1 MAEVL
6 FPGLSLTHNADVSE
20 LVSNGEGDRVCVR
33 WKIVI
38 LTMWDDHHRTDRC
51 AFRISILEDKLEV
64 EDIHA
69 SIVLNSD
76 TKDVHLNNVIEHYL
90 TQVDLVLVEGLRK
103 QICEAL
109 TKVVVMEAKNPRSM
123 VVAVELQDGCRLT
136 QLGLGHNGIF

>member
-6 FPGLSLTHNADVSE
+6 FPGTNLTHHADVSE
-20 LVSNGEGDRVCVR
+20 LVSSGEWYLVCVR
-33 WKIVI
+33 GKIVI

-51 AFRISILEDKLEV
+51 ACRISILKDKLEV
-64 EDIHA
+64 ADINA

-76 TKDVHLNNVIEHYL
+76 TKNVHLNEVIEHHL

-109 TKVVVMEAKNPRSM
+109 TKEVVVEGKCPTPM
-123 VVAVELQDGCRLT
+123 VVAVEL
-136 QLGLGHNGIF
+136 

>member
-1 MAEVL
+1 
-6 FPGLSLTHNADVSE
+6 
-20 LVSNGEGDRVCVR
+20 
-33 WKIVI
+33 
-38 LTMWDDHHRTDRC
+38 MWDDHHRTDRC

-76 TKDVHLNNVIEHYL
+76 TKNVHLNNVIEHYL

-109 TKVVVMEAKNPRSM
+109 TKVVVMEGKYPRSM
-123 VVAVELQDGCRLT
+123 VVAVEL
-136 QLGLGHNGIF
+136 